1 MAQSPTLPRFSRAES
16 VYRALLRVYPMDY
29 RHEYAELMVQ
39 LFRDLCRD
47 AYRQNGRVGLARLWQ
62 RVLADTI
69 VTAAVEH
76 IHTFE
81 EGVRTMS
88 KQQHRMI
95 LFWSGLPLGVGIF
108 LSLINPR
115 FMMRLLA
122 PSTAQP
128 IGWLI
133 TAAIVGLA
141 VAAYVTQRK
150 VVFAAVADTSAGVTQ
165 NRPTQRS
172 MSFLA
177 SILFLVIPALLL
189 VLLGPAFITVLLSGV
204 FH

>member
-1 MAQSPTLPRFSRAES
+1 MAQSPTLPQFPRAES
-16 VYRALLRVYPMDY
+16 VYRALLRVYPVDY
-29 RHEYAELMVQ
+29 RCEYDEWMVQ

-47 AYRQNGRVGLARLWQ
+47 AYRQNGRAGLARLWR
-62 RVLADTI
+62 RVLTDTI

-76 IHTFE
+76 IHMLE

-88 KQQHRMI
+88 KRQHRMI
-95 LFWSGLPLGVGIF
+95 LFWSGLPLGVGII

-128 IGWLI
+128 IGWLM
-133 TAAIVGLA
+133 TVAIVGLA
-141 VAAYVTQRK
+141 VAAYIIQRK
-150 VVFAAVADTSAGVTQ
+150 VVLAAAADTSAGVTE
-165 NRPTQRS
+165 NRPTQRG

-177 SILFLVIPALLL
+177 SILFLVFPALLL

-204 FH
+204 FR

>member
-1 MAQSPTLPRFSRAES
+1 MAQSPSLDRFPRVENF
-16 VYRALLRVYPMDY
+16 YRVLLGVYPADY
-29 RHEYAELMVQ
+29 RREYEGLMVQ

-47 AYRQNGRVGLARLWQ
+47 AYREKGRAGLARLWQ

-76 IHTFE
+76 IHTLE
-81 EGVRTMS
+81 EGVYTMS
-88 KQQHRMI
+88 KRQHRMI
-95 LFWSGLPLGVGIF
+95 LFWSGLPLGVGVF

-128 IGWLI
+128 VGWLI
-133 TAAIVGLA
+133 TVAIVGLA
-141 VAAYVTQRK
+141 VAAYMIQRK
-150 VVFAAVADTSAGVTQ
+150 VVLAAAADTSVDVMQ
-165 NRPTQRS
+165 NRPTRRGL
-172 MSFLA
+172 SFAA

-189 VLLGPAFITVLLSGV
+189 ILLGPAFITVLLSGV